1 MKLTMRE
8 INKYNGFYEHR
19 KIKSLRILPLVLKR
33 ILYIVLDFSGL
44 SACGPEKYA

>member
-1 MKLTMRE
+1 MKLTIRE
-8 INKYNGFYEHR
+8 INKYNDFYEHR
-19 KIKSLRILPLVLKR
+19 SLRILPLVLKR